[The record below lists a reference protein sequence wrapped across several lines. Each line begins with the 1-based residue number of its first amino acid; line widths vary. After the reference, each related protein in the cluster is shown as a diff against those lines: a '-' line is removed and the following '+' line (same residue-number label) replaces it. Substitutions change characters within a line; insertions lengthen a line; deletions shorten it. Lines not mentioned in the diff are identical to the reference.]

1 MSHGVSTRWH
11 TVYAVAY
18 MQGHFPLTRLLTLS
32 RPGCVRVLDLVP
44 ISFLKTPRIRERRSS
59 KNEFS
64 DSWMIFLY
72 TL

>member
-11 TVYAVAY
+11 TVYAVAH

-44 ISFLKTPRIRERRSS
+44 F
-59 KNEFS
+59 
-64 DSWMIFLY
+64 IFKKLHESENDVRQKKRV
-72 TL
+72 L